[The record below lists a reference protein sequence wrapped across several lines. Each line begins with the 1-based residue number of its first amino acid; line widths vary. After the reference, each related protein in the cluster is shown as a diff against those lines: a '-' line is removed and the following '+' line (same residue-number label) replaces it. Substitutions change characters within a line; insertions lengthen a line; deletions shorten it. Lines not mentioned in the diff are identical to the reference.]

1 MNTKK
6 KFIIIFC
13 LVGSFLFF
21 TLRSLARYSSSS
33 VWNYYLE
40 SQGFYLA
47 SDSLGNEKKNVNTL
61 WDGNAVHFTIKNS
74 SNESLVTDYDI
85 RYNVSCEV
93 LSEIPVTCKVNGGQT
108 SSFTGVLS
116 SNSRCVN
123 EVDDVDVTLFN
134 KPECEM
140 NGYNWEKIPVTRDLY
155 FEIVP
160 ENNYEVSNVDVRITV
175 NSVSP
180 YSKTMTGLF
189 SLFKNAPDT
198 GSISKTINNFV
209 DYDDLILSNSY
220 STRKCVRVEFD
231 NSKRIVDFDDNMA
244 NTVLDTSGYIT
255 GFNTSINGM
264 SNVKFKFFNKDF
276 SSDYNVDDFIITEIG
291 C

>member
-220 STRKCVRVEFD
+220 STRKCVKVEFD
-231 NSKRIVDFDDNMA
+231 SSKRIVDFDDNMA

>member
-13 LVGSFLFF
+13 LVGSFLIF

-40 SQGFYLA
+40 SQGFYFF
-47 SDSLGNEKKNVNTL
+47 SDSLGNEKKNVNTI
-61 WDGNAVHFTIKNS
+61 WDGNAVHFSVKNS

-85 RYNVSCEV
+85 RYTVTCEV
-93 LSEIPVTCKVNGGQT
+93 LSDIPVTCKVNGGQT

-123 EVDDVDVTLFN
+123 EVDQVDVTSFN

-140 NGYNWEKIPVTRDLY
+140 NGYDWEKVPVNRDLY

-160 ENNYEVSNVDVRITV
+160 ENNYEVSNVEVRITV

-180 YSKTMTGLF
+180 YSKTMTGTF
-189 SLFKNAPDT
+189 SLFKNIPDA
-198 GSISKTINNFV
+198 GSISKTIYNNV
-209 DYDDLILSNSY
+209 DFDDLVLTNSY
-220 STRKCVRVEFD
+220 SARKCVRVAFD
-231 NSKRIVDFDDNMA
+231 STKRIVEFGDNMA
-244 NTVLDTSGYIT
+244 NPVLDASGYIT
-255 GFNTSINGM
+255 QFNTSINGM

-276 SSDYNVDDFIITEIG
+276 SNDYNVDDFIITEIG

>member
-40 SQGFYLA
+40 SQGFYLT

-74 SNESLVTDYDI
+74 SNESLVADYDI
-85 RYNVSCEV
+85 RYNVNCEV

-140 NGYNWEKIPVTRDLY
+140 NGYNWEKVPVTRDLY

-160 ENNYEVSNVDVRITV
+160 ENNYEVNNVDVRITV

-180 YSKTMTGLF
+180 YSKTMTGVF

-198 GSISKTINNFV
+198 GSISKNINNFV

-220 STRKCVRVEFD
+220 STRKCVKVEFD
-231 NSKRIVDFDDNMA
+231 SSKRIVDFDDNMA

-264 SNVKFKFFNKDF
+264 SNVRFKFFNKDF

>member
-40 SQGFYLA
+40 SQGFYLT

-231 NSKRIVDFDDNMA
+231 SSKRIVDFDDNMA

>member
-231 NSKRIVDFDDNMA
+231 SSKRIVDFDDNMA